1 MSYRTRSVR
10 RVARKTKR
18 NLVVTLFIISFLL
31 YATLNWIL
39 PTLIGGIGFITGF
52 LKHPI
57 KQESIS
63 ENPTLA
69 PPVFNIPYEA
79 TNSSPIDIKGYA
91 TANSKVELFLD
102 DSLKDTIEVSK
113 DGSFVFKN
121 VELFLG
127 INNIYGKT
135 IDEKDKE
142 SLPSKTIR
150 LIFDSEKPRLEISE
164 PEDGKAVT
172 GDRKVKISGQ
182 TDTDSE
188 IYINGT
194 RIIVSSDGK
203 FSSDQSLND
212 GDNYFTIKAQDKA
225 LNYVEI
231 ARRINFQP

>member
-1 MSYRTRSVR
+1 
-10 RVARKTKR
+10 
-18 NLVVTLFIISFLL
+18 
-31 YATLNWIL
+31 
-39 PTLIGGIGFITGF
+39 
-52 LKHPI
+52 
-57 KQESIS
+57 
-63 ENPTLA
+63 
-69 PPVFNIPYEA
+69 
-79 TNSSPIDIKGYA
+79 
-91 TANSKVELFLD
+91 
-102 DSLKDTIEVSK
+102 
-113 DGSFVFKN
+113 
-121 VELFLG
+121 
-127 INNIYGKT
+127 
-135 IDEKDKE
+135 
-142 SLPSKTIR
+142 